1 MNNYSAA
8 SKARTMS
15 WWPLDTWT
23 VYRTTGSTQH
33 FVFYDKWINELVSKR
48 FPWHSP
54 LGVLLSA
61 CCGTAWLSF
70 PVCSWSSVSCDE
82 LDRGL
87 QHKGACTISWWSVHL
102 NNNRGR
108 IVSVQEAHCC
118 YGGEER
124 GAWDLEYF
132 LLWSGMQGRHCVSF
146 FWSVTAHEVMTVKL
160 IHVFSAT
167 M

>member
-1 MNNYSAA
+1 MNQRQREISL
-8 SKARTMS
+8 TF
-15 WWPLDTWT
+15 
-23 VYRTTGSTQH
+23 TTRCPHVCMLWQC
-33 FVFYDKWINELVSKR
+33 LV
-48 FPWHSP
+48 
-54 LGVLLSA
+54 VLPSL
-61 CCGTAWLSF
+61 
-70 PVCSWSSVSCDE
+70 CSWSSVSCDE

-87 QHKGACTISWWSVHL
+87 KHKGACAISWWSVHL

-146 FWSVTAHEVMTVKL
+146 FWSVTAHEVMMVKTDSCA
-160 IHVFSAT
+160 HHDNVVWCRKRQFKSQKNHTMSFSFSE
-167 M
+167 

>member
-1 MNNYSAA
+1 MVI
-8 SKARTMS
+8 RL
-15 WWPLDTWT
+15 PTWT
-23 VYRTTGSTQH
+23 LYCTTWPHTAFCFLWQMNQRQREISLTFTTRCPHACMLWQC
-33 FVFYDKWINELVSKR
+33 LV
-48 FPWHSP
+48 
-54 LGVLLSA
+54 VLPSL
-61 CCGTAWLSF
+61 
-70 PVCSWSSVSCDE
+70 CSWSSVSCDE

-87 QHKGACTISWWSVHL
+87 KHKGACTISWWSVHL

-132 LLWSGMQGRHCVSF
+132 LLWSGMQGRHCASF
-146 FWSVTAHEVMTVKL
+146 FWSVTAHEVMTVKP
-160 IHVFSAT
+160 IHVFTAI